1 MTMFFSR
8 YFGRARL
15 RALVVGFGLIAALG
29 TAIAAGIEH
38 KVGQKNK
45 EFSAAEVTIKPGE
58 SVVFTNDDDVA
69 HNVFCN
75 NPDCKFNTKIQT
87 PGTKSPVKF
96 EKEGTY
102 EVRCAIHP
110 KMKLTVHVKK

>member
-1 MTMFFSR
+1 MLNARKIFSV
-8 YFGRARL
+8 RL
-15 RALVVGFGLIAALG
+15 RTAVVGAVLVATLG
-29 TAIAAGIEH
+29 TALAAGMEH

-45 EFSAAEVTIKPGE
+45 EFSTQEITVKPGD
-58 SVVFTNDDDVA
+58 SVVFSNDDDVA

-87 PGTKSPVKF
+87 PGTKSPVTF

-110 KMKLTVHVKK
+110 KMKLTVNVKK

>member
-1 MTMFFSR
+1 MSK
-8 YFGRARL
+8 ARKIL
-15 RALVVGFGLIAALG
+15 SVRLWTVLGVALVVLTLG
-29 TAIAAGIEH
+29 TAIAATEQTI
-38 KVGQKNK
+38 GQKNK
-45 EFSAAEVTIKPGE
+45 EFSTQEITIKPGD
-58 SVVFTNDDDVA
+58 SVVFNNDDDVA

-96 EKEGTY
+96 EKEGTF

-110 KMKLTVHVKK
+110 KMKLTVNVKK

>member
-1 MTMFFSR
+1 MFIVRKVRSVR
-8 YFGRARL
+8 VRT
-15 RALVVGFGLIAALG
+15 ALVGVALLATLG
-29 TAIAAGIEH
+29 TALAAGMEH
-38 KVGQKNK
+38 AIGQKNK
-45 EFSAAEVTIKPGE
+45 TFSAQEITIKPGD

-87 PGTKSPVKF
+87 PGTKSPVTF
-96 EKEGTY
+96 DKEGTY

-110 KMKLTVHVKK
+110 KMKLTVNVKK

>member
-1 MTMFFSR
+1 MLKVRKIWSV
-8 YFGRARL
+8 RL
-15 RALVVGFGLIAALG
+15 RTVIGMALVTATLG
-29 TAIAAGIEH
+29 TALAAGMEH
-38 KVGQKNK
+38 TVGQKNK
-45 EFSAAEVTIKPGE
+45 EFSTQEITVKPGDT
-58 SVVFTNDDDVA
+58 VVFANDDDVA

-75 NPDCKFNTKIQT
+75 NPDCKFNAKIQT

-110 KMKLTVHVKK
+110 KMKLTVTVKK